1 MKIAIAQ
8 TEIIF
13 EQPEENLANA
23 AAWIAQAAAAQAD
36 CIVFPEMSF
45 TGFSMRV
52 EKIAGYAPKIHEK
65 MRQLAVQCGIAIGYG
80 WTSQKQHGKGENHYT
95 LLDKNGG
102 VLSDYVKIHPFSY
115 GGEDRF
121 YHSGEKLTSAVLGE
135 FSVGTLICYDLRFPE
150 VFQKAGKMGRIPH
163 RTAALSVIL
172 CVNGIFQ

>member
-8 TEIIF
+8 TEIMF

-45 TGFSMRV
+45 TGFSMQV

-80 WTSQKQHGKGENHYT
+80 WTSQEQHGKGENHYT
-95 LLDKNGG
+95 LLDKKGG

-150 VFQKAGKMGRIPH
+150 VFR
-163 RTAALSVIL
+163 AAAPRNSLSM
-172 CVNGIFQ
+172 

>member
-8 TEIIF
+8 AEIIF

-45 TGFSMRV
+45 TGFSMQV

-80 WTSQKQHGKGENHYT
+80 WTSQEQHGKGENHYT

-150 VFQKAGKMGRIPH
+150 VFRKAGKMGRIPH

>member
-80 WTSQKQHGKGENHYT
+80 WTSQKQHGKVKTTT
-95 LLDKNGG
+95 LCWTKT
-102 VLSDYVKIHPFSY
+102 VVYCQI
-115 GGEDRF
+115 
-121 YHSGEKLTSAVLGE
+121 
-135 FSVGTLICYDLRFPE
+135 
-150 VFQKAGKMGRIPH
+150 M
-163 RTAALSVIL
+163 
-172 CVNGIFQ
+172 

>member
-8 TEIIF
+8 TEIMF

-45 TGFSMRV
+45 TGFSMQV

-65 MRQLAVQCGIAIGYG
+65 MWQLAVQCGIAIGYG

-121 YHSGEKLTSAVLGE
+121 YHSGEKLRSGHRLRHLLHFCHLYYSFPDRIHLHPSCDEPA
-135 FSVGTLICYDLRFPE
+135 GTI
-150 VFQKAGKMGRIPH
+150 
-163 RTAALSVIL
+163 
-172 CVNGIFQ
+172 

>member
-8 TEIIF
+8 TEIMF

-23 AAWIAQAAAAQAD
+23 AAWIAQAALAQAD

-45 TGFSMRV
+45 TGFSMQV

-80 WTSQKQHGKGENHYT
+80 WTSQEQHGKGENHYT

-102 VLSDYVKIHPFSY
+102 VLSDYVKIH
-115 GGEDRF
+115 
-121 YHSGEKLTSAVLGE
+121 T
-135 FSVGTLICYDLRFPE
+135 RFPT
-150 VFQKAGKMGRIPH
+150 AGKTGFTT
-163 RTAALSVIL
+163 TARSLPVL
-172 CVNGIFQ
+172 CWESFPWER

>member
-8 TEIIF
+8 AEIIF

-45 TGFSMRV
+45 TGFSMQV

-80 WTSQKQHGKGENHYT
+80 WTSQEQHGKGENHYT
-95 LLDKNGG
+95 LLDKTGALQSLLSGISAAGASVVTITQSRPENGTAQVEVTVRTG
-102 VLSDYVKIHPFSY
+102 TMQMTVEEMLSRLARQSFVVQVH
-115 GGEDRF
+115 R
-121 YHSGEKLTSAVLGE
+121 
-135 FSVGTLICYDLRFPE
+135 GT
-150 VFQKAGKMGRIPH
+150 
-163 RTAALSVIL
+163 
-172 CVNGIFQ
+172 

>member
-13 EQPEENLANA
+13 EQPEKNLANA

-45 TGFSMRV
+45 TGFSMQV

-80 WTSQKQHGKGENHYT
+80 WTSQERHGKGENHYT

-121 YHSGEKLTSAVLGE
+121 YHSGEKLTSAA
-135 FSVGTLICYDLRFPE
+135 RW
-150 VFQKAGKMGRIPH
+150 R
-163 RTAALSVIL
+163 
-172 CVNGIFQ
+172 